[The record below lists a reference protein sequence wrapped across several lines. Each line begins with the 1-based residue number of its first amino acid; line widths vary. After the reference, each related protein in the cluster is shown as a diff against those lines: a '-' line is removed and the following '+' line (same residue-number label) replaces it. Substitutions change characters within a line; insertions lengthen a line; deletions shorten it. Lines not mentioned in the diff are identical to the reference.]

1 MSSQQQID
9 ANRRNA
15 QWSTG
20 PQTPE
25 GRDAV
30 RFNALR
36 HGLTAKTAV
45 LAGENQ
51 EHFDEALEAFQAEY
65 QPSGPTQNLLV
76 QQMVMAAWRLAR
88 LRHIETG
95 LFNLRLCD
103 LAGELNRKYTRV
115 PENGREAFVFRDDT
129 INSRA
134 IENLYRYETRIERS
148 FYRALKELQR
158 LQSVPPPD
166 ESSATA
172 PDPEPNSADQTQS
185 QPPNAPIVE
194 RTQTDNPES
203 RCRLGFGG
211 FSPCR
216 AFPQAVQSLQPCPC
230 PPERAWVLTK

>member
-15 QWSTG
+15 QRSTG

-25 GRDAV
+25 GCDAV

-103 LAGELNRKYTRV
+103 LAAELNRKYTRV

-148 FYRALKELQR
+148 FYKRSKNSNASSPPPAQTMTPSTLRTPNRILPIKPNLRTGHRSRQGPQR
-158 LQSVPPPD
+158 LNCTIAS
-166 ESSATA
+166 
-172 PDPEPNSADQTQS
+172 
-185 QPPNAPIVE
+185 I
-194 RTQTDNPES
+194 
-203 RCRLGFGG
+203 
-211 FSPCR
+211 
-216 AFPQAVQSLQPCPC
+216 
-230 PPERAWVLTK
+230 

>member
-15 QWSTG
+15 QRSTG
-20 PQTPE
+20 PQTHE

-45 LAGENQ
+45 LAGGNQ

-103 LAGELNRKYTRV
+103 LAAELNRKYTRV
-115 PENGREAFVFRDDT
+115 PENGREAFVFRDGKPVSLR
-129 INSRA
+129 NPHRA
-134 IENLYRYETRIERS
+134 
-148 FYRALKELQR
+148 
-158 LQSVPPPD
+158 
-166 ESSATA
+166 
-172 PDPEPNSADQTQS
+172 
-185 QPPNAPIVE
+185 
-194 RTQTDNPES
+194 
-203 RCRLGFGG
+203 
-211 FSPCR
+211 
-216 AFPQAVQSLQPCPC
+216 
-230 PPERAWVLTK
+230 VLL